1 MRCAKVV
8 CVFVLVHVFV
18 GLATGAD
25 GKRSMAIDDLFR
37 FRRVADPQMSAD
49 GTLVAY
55 TLTTVDLAGNKTT
68 TNIWLAPATEGKPRQ
83 LTGSTKHDRHPR
95 WSPDGKQILFES
107 DRSGEN
113 QLWIIDVTGG
123 EARQLTTI
131 ATEASNAV
139 WSRDGKAIAF
149 VSAVW
154 PEYSGKPYAESNA
167 LNKKRID
174 EKAQNPVKARV
185 FNRLFFRHWNEWVE
199 DKRQHLF
206 VLPAAGG
213 EPHDVTPG
221 NRDAYPTS
229 DTFSSGDNFAFS
241 PDGTHLVFTAVPEK
255 HEAWTTNYDICRVPV
270 SGGTT
275 SWECLTRENPAADDG
290 PQFSPDGKHL
300 AYRAQKR
307 AGFEAD
313 KWDLVVVDCEPGGA
327 MQGQPRNLT
336 SGLDRSVDLF
346 AWGPEGILEFTAD

>member
-1 MRCAKVV
+1 M
-8 CVFVLVHVFV
+8 
-18 GLATGAD
+18 
-25 GKRSMAIDDLFR
+25 
-37 FRRVADPQMSAD
+37 
-49 GTLVAY
+49 
-55 TLTTVDLAGNKTT
+55 
-68 TNIWLAPATEGKPRQ
+68 
-83 LTGSTKHDRHPR
+83 
-95 WSPDGKQILFES
+95 
-107 DRSGEN
+107 
-113 QLWIIDVTGG
+113 
-123 EARQLTTI
+123 
-131 ATEASNAV
+131 
-139 WSRDGKAIAF
+139 
-149 VSAVW
+149 
-154 PEYSGKPYAESNA
+154 
-167 LNKKRID
+167 
-174 EKAQNPVKARV
+174 
-185 FNRLFFRHWNEWVE
+185 E

-275 SWECLTRENPAADDG
+275 PWECLTRENPAADDG

-313 KWDLVVVDCEPGGA
+313 KWDLVVVDC
-327 MQGQPRNLT
+327 
-336 SGLDRSVDLF
+336 
-346 AWGPEGILEFTAD
+346 